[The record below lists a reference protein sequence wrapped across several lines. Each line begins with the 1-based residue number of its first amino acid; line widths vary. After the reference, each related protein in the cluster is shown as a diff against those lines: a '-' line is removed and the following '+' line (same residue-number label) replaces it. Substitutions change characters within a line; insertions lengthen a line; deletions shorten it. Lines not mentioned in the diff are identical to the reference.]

1 MKHTVLMVFC
11 PSVKS
16 DRIFDKH
23 SHCNINSNKRGGD
36 LKEVINLVEL
46 LKDSVMSEI
55 NNHKPRIDAVTR
67 TAQSMMEEGHFASE
81 DIKARLHLLHDHWN
95 TLKEKESQRKQELLE
110 IMYDFLKVIL
120 SHGLMVKI
128 KHLNIPYCFIKFI
141 FIIDKLM
148 QKSNIYL

>member
-1 MKHTVLMVFC
+1 M
-11 PSVKS
+11 
-16 DRIFDKH
+16 
-23 SHCNINSNKRGGD
+23 
-36 LKEVINLVEL
+36 KEVINLVEL

-67 TAQSMMEEGHFASE
+67 TAQSMMEEGHFTSE